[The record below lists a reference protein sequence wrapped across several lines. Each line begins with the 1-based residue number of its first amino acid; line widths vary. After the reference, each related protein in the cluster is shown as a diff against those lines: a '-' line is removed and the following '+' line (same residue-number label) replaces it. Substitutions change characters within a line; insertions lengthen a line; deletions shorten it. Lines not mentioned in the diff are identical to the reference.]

1 MFAEG
6 RELSSHYRGFI
17 STSAFWVPRL
27 PGRSYMAR
35 FAPGG
40 KSTLLTKGPRG
51 EEKEM
56 KIK

>member
-17 STSAFWVPRL
+17 STSTFGVPRL
-27 PGRSYMAR
+27 PGRGYMAG
-35 FAPGG
+35 FPPGG

-51 EEKEM
+51 GEKEM